1 MPVLIATLNNQ
12 IKVIAALRQ
21 KGVRNKKIYSCDS
34 YIFMP
39 SFHQEVNKKINRTS
53 TTEK

>member
-21 KGVRNKKIYSCDS
+21 KGVRYKKIYSCDS

-39 SFHQEVNKKINRTS
+39 RFLQELKAVI
-53 TTEK
+53 E